1 VFDSLATSTGVD
13 MGPYHEC
20 TSRHEMR
27 SLIQADIDRARESGV
42 NATPTFII
50 GDQSVSGAQPIQ
62 VFRQLIDAALNK
74 SGQGS

>member
-1 VFDSLATSTGVD
+1 
-13 MGPYHEC
+13 
-20 TSRHEMR
+20 MR
-27 SLIQADIDRARESGV
+27 ALIQADIDRARESGV